1 MAQSRLK
8 PGFDPLWQ
16 SEFLDFRLLKLSK
29 TAFILRQMYRL
40 YRDFETNVC
49 NLSDLQIR
57 NITGW
62 DRDCIKSAREQLIK
76 LKEITPCGYHTFKVR
91 PFQQHQTC
99 GKIPQPTQKPV
110 AGKTGNQLPENP
122 ATTCGKTPQ
131 LLRENPATHPI
142 SDRLTD
148 IQTGKPSVNNPVE
161 NHGATGSRHCRD
173 CGIYDPEHLDV
184 KGNKTGYCSFL
195 GTPLPP
201 FTVCDNCT
209 EFTPKSQD
217 VVR

>member
-16 SEFLDFRLLKLSK
+16 SEFLDFSLLKLSK

-40 YRDFETNVC
+40 YRDPETNVC

-57 NITGW
+57 SITGW
-62 DRDCIKSAREQLIK
+62 DLYAVKRAREQLIK
-76 LKEITPCGYHTFKVR
+76 LKEITPCGYHTFKVK
-91 PFQQHQTC
+91 PFQQYQSFSKTP
-99 GKIPQPTQKPV
+99 KPTPDTLSAKPL
-110 AGKTGNQLPENP
+110 NQLQGNPE
-122 ATTCGKTPQ
+122 TTFGKTPKQ
-131 LLRENPATHPI
+131 FRGNPETHPI

-148 IQTGKPSVNNPVE
+148 IQTGNPPVNNPVE

-173 CGIYDPEHLDV
+173 CSIYDPEHRDV
-184 KGNKTGYCSFL
+184 KGSKTGYCSFL

-209 EFTPKSQD
+209 EFTPKSQE
-217 VVR
+217 VTR